1 VKLASAR
8 IVVGMAGAVAC
19 SPVSLGDGEKRVV
32 VQQIASEVIT
42 PTLRDL
48 DEAGQQLA
56 TRCEGLEHAP
66 SLEQLSQ
73 TQQAWRE
80 ARAHWKRTLAFGFG
94 PAMDLRIDSAI
105 DRFPVDPALIDAVL
119 TDAVLGDPGIASDAG
134 VSVDAGASSAPITVD
149 DVEEL
154 GANRKG
160 FHALEYLLF
169 AAQGNDVVLAS
180 LTDAANAPRRLSLVT
195 ALSQHLAIKVD
206 ELLEAWTMGSNR
218 YIAVLT
224 DPGDDNAEYPTV
236 KKSVDAL
243 VNESVFLSERVADAW
258 LGKPLGVMNASEPQ
272 PELEESALSDNSLS
286 DITNSLRSIRNVYLG
301 TTNGI
306 PGNGIISLVQ
316 ARSAA
321 TDRAVRDALDDA
333 FDAVEEV
340 PRPFNQALYDDRA
353 AVQRAYDAV
362 KVLKRVLTTE
372 VVGAL
377 GAALKFNDNDG
388 D

>member
-1 VKLASAR
+1 MKLASAR
-8 IVVGMAGAVAC
+8 IVLWAAGAAAC

-48 DEAGQQLA
+48 DEAGQEFA
-56 TRCEGLEHAP
+56 SSCEGLEQAP
-66 SLEQLSQ
+66 TLEQLSQ

-105 DRFPVDPALIDAVL
+105 DRFPIDPPLIDAML
-119 TDAVLGDPGIASDAG
+119 TGGEP
-134 VSVDAGASSAPITVD
+134 VSDAGASIDAGIDSAAISVD
-149 DVEEL
+149 AVEEL

-169 AAQGNDVVLAS
+169 AAQGDDAVLAS
-180 LTDAANAPRRLSLVT
+180 LTESANAARRLSLIT

-206 ELLEAWTMGSNR
+206 ELYAAWTMGSNR
-218 YIAVLT
+218 YVAVLT

-236 KKSVDAL
+236 KKSVDTL
-243 VNESVFLSERVADAW
+243 VNESVFLSELVADAW
-258 LGKPLGVMNASEPQ
+258 LGKPLGAMNGGEAQ
-272 PELEESALSDNSLS
+272 PTLEESALSDNSLS

-301 TTNGI
+301 TTDGKPGDGI
-306 PGNGIISLVQ
+306 TSLVQ

-321 TDRAVRDALDDA
+321 TDRAVRDALDEA
-333 FDAVEEV
+333 FDAVAAV
-340 PRPFNQALYDDRA
+340 PRPFNEALYDDRA

-362 KVLKRVLTTE
+362 KLLKRSLATE